1 MKSNFYNDQ
10 EILEMEELEDDLA
23 TEKMDMAERIEA
35 GLATPE
41 EIMEYMQ
48 QDAEFMNKYF
58 GN

>member
-10 EILEMEELEDDLA
+10 EIIEMEELADDLG

-41 EIMEYMQ
+41 EIVEYMQ
-48 QDAEFMNKYF
+48 QDADFMKKYF